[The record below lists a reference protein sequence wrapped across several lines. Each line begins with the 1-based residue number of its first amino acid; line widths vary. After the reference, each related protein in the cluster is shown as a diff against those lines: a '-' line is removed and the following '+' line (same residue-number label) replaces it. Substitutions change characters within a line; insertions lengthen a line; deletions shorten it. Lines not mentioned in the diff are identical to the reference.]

1 MGKFLLYV
9 VDDWWVV
16 IKLRF
21 CKMLSELGRRPM
33 LGSNE
38 GSFGDELEKEIG
50 MLLRE
55 QRRQE
60 ADDRERE
67 LNIYRSGSAPPTVE
81 GSLSAVGGLFG
92 GAAGAPA
99 TGAPVA
105 FSEFQGTKDVNGI
118 TSEEEL
124 RSDPAYLSYYYS
136 NVNLNP
142 RLPPPLL
149 SKEDWRFQQR
159 LKGGASA
166 LGGIGDRRKV
176 NRTDDNGGRLLFP
189 TPPGFNM
196 RKQESEVDNEK
207 TRGSAEW
214 GGDGLIGLPGLG
226 LSKQKSFADIF
237 QDDLG
242 HNTSIA
248 RLPSRPSSRNAF
260 DENDISSSADAE
272 LAHVHRESTPADVL
286 RSGSSA
292 AQNVG
297 PPASYSY
304 AAAVGSSL
312 SRSTTPDPQL
322 VARAPSPCIT
332 PIGGGRAIASDKR
345 AIASQDAF
353 NGVSS
358 GINESADLVA
368 ALSVMNLSA
377 DDVLDGENHLPSQV
391 ESDVDNHQR
400 YLFGRQGG
408 QEHGKQHAYLKK
420 SESAHLQN
428 SRASSRSGSD
438 LNNPSLDRQVELQ
451 KSTVPSNNSYFKGSP
466 TSHFSRG
473 GSMPPQYQPLDSTN
487 SSFGNYGLSGYAGN
501 PALASLMTNQLG
513 TGNLPP
519 LFENVAAAS
528 AMASPGMDLR
538 ILGGGLASGAA
549 APSDVHNLGR
559 MGNQIPGSA
568 LQAPF
573 VDPMYLQYLRTSE
586 FAAAQLAA
594 LNDPS
599 VDRNYLGN
607 SYMNLLELQKAY
619 LGSILSPQKSQYN
632 VPLGGKSGSSTPHG
646 YYGNPAYG
654 VGMSYPGSPMA
665 NSVVSTSPV
674 GSASPVRHNE
684 LNMRFASG
692 MRNLAGVM
700 GPWHAD
706 TGNIDES
713 FASSLL
719 EEFKTNKTKCFELSE
734 IAGHVVEFSAD
745 QYGSRFIQQ
754 KLETATTEEKN
765 MVYQEIMPH
774 SLALM
779 TDVFGN
785 YVVQKFFEHGLAS
798 QRRELANKLLGH
810 VLTLSLQMYGCRVI
824 QKAIEVVDL
833 DQKIEMVQELD
844 GNVMRCVRDQNGNHV
859 IQKCIECV
867 PEDAIHFIV
876 STFFDQVVTLST
888 HPYGCRVIQRVLE
901 HCKDPTTQ
909 QKVMDE
915 ILGAVSMLAQ
925 DQYGN
930 YVVQHVLEHG
940 KPHERSC
947 IIKELAGKIVQMSQQ
962 KFASNVV
969 EKCLTF
975 GGPSERQLLVS
986 EMLGTTDEN
995 EPLQAMM
1002 KDQFANYVVQK
1013 VLETCDDQQ
1022 RELILSRIK
1031 VHLNALKKYTYGK
1044 HIVTRVEKL
1053 VAAGE
1058 RRIAAQAP
1066 PQPA

>member
-1 MGKFLLYV
+1 SFCWISLFSYPFSSSHYLQA
-9 VDDWWVV
+9 V
-16 IKLRF
+16 I
-21 CKMLSELGRRPM
+21 
-33 LGSNE
+33 
-38 GSFGDELEKEIG
+38 
-50 MLLRE
+50 
-55 QRRQE
+55 
-60 ADDRERE
+60 
-67 LNIYRSGSAPPTVE
+67 V
-81 GSLSAVGGLFG
+81 
-92 GAAGAPA
+92 
-99 TGAPVA
+99 
-105 FSEFQGTKDVNGI
+105 
-118 TSEEEL
+118 
-124 RSDPAYLSYYYS
+124 
-136 NVNLNP
+136 
-142 RLPPPLL
+142 
-149 SKEDWRFQQR
+149 
-159 LKGGASA
+159 
-166 LGGIGDRRKV
+166 
-176 NRTDDNGGRLLFP
+176 
-189 TPPGFNM
+189 
-196 RKQESEVDNEK
+196 
-207 TRGSAEW
+207 
-214 GGDGLIGLPGLG
+214 
-226 LSKQKSFADIF
+226 

-242 HNTSIA
+242 RNTSVTG
-248 RLPSRPSSRNAF
+248 LPSRPSSRNAF
-260 DENDISSSADAE
+260 DENDIIGSAEADM
-272 LAHVHRESTPADVL
+272 AHVRRESAATDAL
-286 RSGSSA
+286 RSGSNVQGSSA
-292 AQNVG
+292 AQNIG
-297 PPASYSY
+297 QSASYSY
-304 AAAVGSSL
+304 AAALGSSL

-345 AIASQDAF
+345 GIASTDAF

-368 ALSVMNLSA
+368 ALSGMNLSA

-408 QEHGKQHAYLKK
+408 QDHGKQHAYLKK
-420 SESAHLQN
+420 SESAHMQN
-428 SRASSRSGSD
+428 SGKIRSGSD
-438 LNNPSLDRQVELQ
+438 LNNPSFDRQAELQ
-451 KSTVPSNNSYFKGSP
+451 KSAVSSNNSYFKGSP

-473 GSMPPQYQPLDSTN
+473 GSSPPQYQPLDGTN
-487 SSFGNYGLSGYAGN
+487 SSFTNYGLSGYAGN

-513 TGNLPP
+513 SGNLPP

-528 AMASPGMDLR
+528 AMGAPGMDSR
-538 ILGGGLASGAA
+538 IIGGGLASGGAA
-549 APSDVHNLGR
+549 SSDVHNLGR

-568 LQAPF
+568 LQASF

-586 FAAAQLAA
+586 YAAAQLGA

-607 SYMNLLELQKAY
+607 SYMNILELQKAY

-632 VPLGGKSGSSTPHG
+632 VSLGGKSGSSTPQG

-654 VGMSYPGSPMA
+654 VGLSYPGSPMA
-665 NSVVSTSPV
+665 NSVLSTSPV
-674 GSASPVRHNE
+674 GSGSPVRHNE

-700 GPWHAD
+700 GPWHVD
-706 TGNIDES
+706 NGNIDES

-719 EEFKTNKTKCFELSE
+719 EEFKSNKTKCFELSE

-774 SLALM
+774 ALALM

-867 PEDAIHFIV
+867 TEDAIHFIV

-901 HCKDPTTQ
+901 HCKDPITQ

-930 YVVQHVLEHG
+930 YVVQVYIFL
-940 KPHERSC
+940 
-947 IIKELAGKIVQMSQQ
+947 
-962 KFASNVV
+962 
-969 EKCLTF
+969 
-975 GGPSERQLLVS
+975 
-986 EMLGTTDEN
+986 
-995 EPLQAMM
+995 
-1002 KDQFANYVVQK
+1002 
-1013 VLETCDDQQ
+1013 
-1022 RELILSRIK
+1022 
-1031 VHLNALKKYTYGK
+1031 
-1044 HIVTRVEKL
+1044 
-1053 VAAGE
+1053 
-1058 RRIAAQAP
+1058 
-1066 PQPA
+1066 

>member
-1 MGKFLLYV
+1 M
-9 VDDWWVV
+9 
-16 IKLRF
+16 I
-21 CKMLSELGRRPM
+21 SELGRRPM
-33 LGSNE
+33 LGGND

-67 LNIYRSGSAPPTVE
+67 LNLYRSGSAPPTVE

-92 GAAGAPA
+92 GGGGGATAFPEFS
-99 TGAPVA
+99 GAKH
-105 FSEFQGTKDVNGI
+105 GNGFA
-118 TSEEEL
+118 SEEQL
-124 RSDPAYLSYYYS
+124 RSDPAYLAYYYS
-136 NVNLNP
+136 NGNLNP

-149 SKEDWRFQQR
+149 SKEDWRFAQR

-166 LGGIGDRRKV
+166 VGGIGDRRKV
-176 NRTDDNGGRLLFP
+176 NRADDNGSRSLFS
-189 TPPGFNM
+189 TPPGFNLSQ
-196 RKQESEVDNEK
+196 QESESDNDK
-207 TRGSAEW
+207 LKGSADW
-214 GGDGLIGLPGLG
+214 GGDGLIGLSGLG
-226 LSKQKSFADIF
+226 PGSKQKSLAEIF

-242 HNTSIA
+242 RSTPVSG
-248 RLPSRPSSRNAF
+248 LPSRPASRNAF
-260 DENDISSSADAE
+260 DENSDIINSAEAE
-272 LAHVHRESTPADVL
+272 MAHLCHDSTTTNVL
-286 RSGSSA
+286 RSGSNVQGSSA
-292 AQNVG
+292 SQHIG
-297 PPASYSY
+297 PPSSYSY
-304 AAAVGSSL
+304 AAVLGSSL

-322 VARAPSPCIT
+322 VARAPSPCPT
-332 PIGGGRAIASDKR
+332 PIGGGRASAAEKR
-345 AIASQDAF
+345 GITNPDMY

-358 GINESADLVA
+358 GVNESADLVA
-368 ALSVMNLSA
+368 ALSSMKLSA
-377 DDVLDGENHLPSQV
+377 DGVLDGNNHLPSQL

-400 YLFGRQGG
+400 YLFGIQGG
-408 QEHGKQHAYLKK
+408 QDHGKQHVYLKK
-420 SESAHLQN
+420 SESGHLQK
-428 SRASSRSGSD
+428 ASYSDSGKRNGSGSD
-438 LNNPSLDRQVELQ
+438 GQVELQ
-451 KSTVPSNNSYFKGSP
+451 NSNVPSSNMYFKGSP
-466 TSHFSRG
+466 ASPFSGG
-473 GSMPPQYQPLDSTN
+473 GSLPAQYHSLDGTN
-487 SSFGNYGLSGYAGN
+487 SFTNYGLSGYAGN
-501 PALASLMTNQLG
+501 PALESLMANQIG

-519 LFENVAAAS
+519 LFGNVAAAS
-528 AMASPGMDLR
+528 AMATPGMDSR
-538 ILGGGLASGAA
+538 ILGGGLASGTA
-549 APSDVHNLGR
+549 APSDAHSLGR
-559 MGNQIPGSA
+559 MGNQLAGAA

-586 FAAAQLAA
+586 YAAA
-594 LNDPS
+594 LNDQS
-599 VDRNYLGN
+599 LDRNYLGN

-619 LGSILSPQKSQYN
+619 LGALLSPQKSQYN
-632 VPLGGKSGSSTPHG
+632 VPLGGKSGGSNNHG

-654 VGMSYPGSPMA
+654 VGLSYPGSPMA

-674 GSASPVRHNE
+674 GSGSPVRHNE

-692 MRNLAGVM
+692 MRNLTGGVM
-700 GPWHAD
+700 GPWHLDA
-706 TGNIDES
+706 GCNMDES

-719 EEFKTNKTKCFELSE
+719 EEFKSSKTKCFELSE
-734 IAGHVVEFSAD
+734 ISGHVVEFSAD

-754 KLETATTEEKN
+754 KLETATTEEKD

-774 SLALM
+774 ALVLM

-785 YVVQKFFEHGLAS
+785 YVVQKFFEHGLAP
-798 QRRELANKLLGH
+798 QRRELANKLYGH

-833 DQKIEMVQELD
+833 DQKIKMVQELD
-844 GNVMRCVRDQNGNHV
+844 GNVMRC
-859 IQKCIECV
+859 
-867 PEDAIHFIV
+867 
-876 STFFDQVVTLST
+876 
-888 HPYGCRVIQRVLE
+888 RVLE
-901 HCKDPTTQ
+901 HCKDPKTQ

-940 KPHERSC
+940 KPHERSA

-975 GGPSERQLLVS
+975 GGPSERQLLVN
-986 EMLGTTDEN
+986 EMLGSTDEN

-1044 HIVTRVEKL
+1044 HIVARVEKL
-1053 VAAGE
+1053 VAAGGTLMHSDV
-1058 RRIAAQAP
+1058 IFHFFASSASA
-1066 PQPA
+1066 